1 MDRAFS
7 TVAYQ
12 SQLVPTILFRGPD
25 SVSYGVREETSNVTE
40 EWPDDEDQ
48 DDEDQRL
55 EAGDLSSPIPTHIK

>member
-25 SVSYGVREETSNVTE
+25 SVSYGMGEETSNVTE
-40 EWPDDEDQ
+40 EWPDDQDLDDQ
-48 DDEDQRL
+48 DL